1 MKEEWLNMNHLTFD
15 IHFLTVS
22 LISSLIIR
30 YLENSS
36 LKTEMKVSNT
46 ELHNHT
52 SIRNLFVSY
61 IT

>member
-15 IHFLTVS
+15 IHYLTVS

-52 SIRNLFVSY
+52 SIRNLFVSC